1 MKLADELGY
10 LPEVAEMMTK
20 INMIRVSA
28 LVPGLRQDGRVCL
41 AQGVHR
47 GMMP

>member
-28 LVPGLRQDGRVCL
+28 LSPRASVELMREVRSALDDQ
-41 AQGVHR
+41 Q
-47 GMMP
+47 